1 MTAPSLS
8 SFAGKVAGAGNFALT
23 DLAFLT
29 YGGLAEQIMEMNLI
43 LRERYSTANATRQ
56 IIWFLIAAL
65 ACCLGTLPA
74 IGQEKIKFPI
84 GVGTKTVGTHMF
96 WLGAKKGFFEEYGL
110 DVQPVLLR
118 GTSITI
124 QALMSESLY
133 LALGSADATIGN
145 AASTDLVA
153 VSGVVGGLT
162 QAIVAAKRYK
172 SIKELRGS
180 TIGVQVLTS
189 GATNVLKRILK
200 QNGMEFSADY
210 KLLSVGGGNFNLAAL
225 TSGQIGA
232 TYLVVPLDVIAE
244 QQGFNVLGYFKDTFP
259 NYQLSVIAA
268 KRAWAEKNRP
278 LLVRFL
284 KGIVRSHRWIYANK
298 EAAIDFLAKE
308 MPLSPELARR
318 GWEYYTG
325 NRIWHPNAEINLE
338 GLKITMQVYAE
349 QAKGLPPDPLRYIDQ
364 SYLRQA
370 IKELG

>member
-1 MTAPSLS
+1 MLIATAFYCLAPS
-8 SFAGKVAGAGNFALT
+8 
-23 DLAFLT
+23 
-29 YGGLAEQIMEMNLI
+29 
-43 LRERYSTANATRQ
+43 R
-56 IIWFLIAAL
+56 
-65 ACCLGTLPA
+65 A
-74 IGQEKIKFPI
+74 IGEEKIKFPI

-96 WLGAKKGFFEEYGL
+96 WLAAKKGFFEEFGL

-124 QALMSESLY
+124 QALVSESLY
-133 LALGSADATIGN
+133 LPLGSADSTIGN
-145 AASTDLVA
+145 APSTDLVA

-200 QNGMEFSADY
+200 QNGLEFPADY

-232 TYLVVPLDVIAE
+232 TYLVVPLDAVAE
-244 QQGFNVLGYFKDTFP
+244 QQGFNVLGYLKDTFR

-278 LLVRFL
+278 ILVRFL

-298 EAAIDFLAKE
+298 EAAIDF
-308 MPLSPELARR
+308 SWRR
-318 GWEYYTG
+318 KF
-325 NRIWHPNAEINLE
+325 R
-338 GLKITMQVYAE
+338 
-349 QAKGLPPDPLRYIDQ
+349 
-364 SYLRQA
+364 
-370 IKELG
+370 

>member
-1 MTAPSLS
+1 
-8 SFAGKVAGAGNFALT
+8 
-23 DLAFLT
+23 
-29 YGGLAEQIMEMNLI
+29 MNRLGRDI
-43 LRERYSTANATRQ
+43 RSVVNASHR
-56 IIWFLIAAL
+56 ISWLLIAAV
-65 ACCLGTLPA
+65 AIGLGPA
-74 IGQEKIKFPI
+74 MVLGQEKIKFPI

-96 WLGAKKGFFEEYGL
+96 WLAAKKGFFDEFGL

-124 QALMSESLY
+124 QALVGESLY
-133 LALGSADATIGN
+133 LALGSADSTIGN

-200 QNGMEFSADY
+200 QNGLEFPGDY
-210 KLLSVGGGNFNLAAL
+210 KLLAVGGGNFNLAAL

-232 TYLVVPLDVIAE
+232 TYLTVPLDIVAE
-244 QQGFNVLGYFKDTFP
+244 QQGFNVLGYLKDAFP

-278 LLVRFL
+278 LMVRFL

-308 MPLSPELARR
+308 MPLSLEMARR
-318 GWEYYTG
+318 GWEYYTA

-338 GLKITMQVYAE
+338 GLRFTMQVYGD
-349 QAKGLPPDPLRYIDQ
+349 QTKDVPPDPLRYIDQ
-364 SYLRQA
+364 SFLRQA
-370 IKELG
+370 VKELG

>member
-1 MTAPSLS
+1 MRNRNHRSKLFL
-8 SFAGKVAGAGNFALT
+8 FALIAFVLARAGASAQ
-23 DLAFLT
+23 D
-29 YGGLAEQIMEMNLI
+29 
-43 LRERYSTANATRQ
+43 
-56 IIWFLIAAL
+56 
-65 ACCLGTLPA
+65 
-74 IGQEKIKFPI
+74 KIKFPV

-96 WLGAKKGFFEEYGL
+96 WLGAKKGFFDEFGL

-124 QALMSESLY
+124 QALMGESLY
-133 LALGSADATIGN
+133 LALGSADSTLGTAAT
-145 AASTDLVA
+145 TDLVA

-180 TIGVQVLTS
+180 TIGVQVITS

-200 QNGMEFSADY
+200 QNGLEFPADY

-259 NYQLSVIAA
+259 HYQLSVLAA

-284 KGIVRSHRWIYANK
+284 KGIVRSHRWLYANK
-298 EAAIDFLAKE
+298 EAAVDFLAKE
-308 MPLSPELARR
+308 IPLTPELARR
-318 GWEYYTG
+318 GWEYYTS

-338 GLKITMQVYAE
+338 GLKFTMQVYAE
-349 QAKGLPPDPLRYIDQ
+349 QNKDAPPEPLKYIDQ